1 MIDLTLTTIDNEG
14 KQERNVLLTQDYFN
28 FMPLFNSD
36 CIIAINYTPYTVD
49 ILIKKEQAPKYVTL
63 TGEFLVDFYNNKY
76 NFNESTK
83 ILWERD

>member
-36 CIIAINYTPYTVD
+36 CIIAINYTPYTH
-49 ILIKKEQAPKYVTL
+49 
-63 TGEFLVDFYNNKY
+63 
-76 NFNESTK
+76 
-83 ILWERD
+83 